1 MIMSLFL
8 NQNSVNQFLTSIDG
22 SEITL
27 KREDQLHPSVSGN
40 KFRKLKYNLL
50 QAKQEGYN
58 TLLTFGGAFSN
69 HLTATAA
76 AGKMMGFKTIGV
88 VRGEEERKL
97 NSSLQFCQDQGMILY
112 PISRS
117 DYRQKHLPEFM
128 IQLKNKF
135 GAFYPLPEGGTNSLA
150 VKGCMEIL
158 TEDDA
163 CFDLIACSVGTGGT
177 LAGLIE
183 SASPHQ
189 KIMGFSAL
197 RNLSL
202 EGEIKK
208 WTQKQNWS
216 INHDFSFGGYA
227 KVSYD
232 LINFINT
239 FNKNFKTPLDPVYT
253 GKLLFGIFD
262 LIKNKKWPRVKKIL
276 VIHTGGLRS
285 IEGMNQKLS
294 KKKWPKITI

>member
-1 MIMSLFL
+1 MIMSLL
-8 NQNSVNQFLTSIDG
+8 MNQNSVNQFLTSIDG

-27 KREDQLHPSVSGN
+27 KREDQLHPTVSGN

-76 AGKMMGFKTIGV
+76 AGKIMGFKTIGV

-117 DYRQKHLPEFM
+117 DYRQKHLPELM
-128 IQLKNKF
+128 MQLKKKF
-135 GAFYPLPEGGTNSLA
+135 GVFYPLPEGGTNSLA
-150 VKGCMEIL
+150 VKGCTEIL
-158 TEDDA
+158 TDDDA

-232 LINFINT
+232 LINFINN

-262 LIKNKKWPRVKKIL
+262 LIKNKKWPRVEKIL
-276 VIHTGGLRS
+276 VIHTGGLQS

>member
-1 MIMSLFL
+1 MIISLL
-8 NQNSVNQFLTSIDG
+8 MNQNSVNQLLTSIDG

-27 KREDQLHPSVSGN
+27 KREDQLHPTVSGN

-76 AGKMMGFKTIGV
+76 AGKIMGFKTIGV

-117 DYRQKHLPEFM
+117 DYRQKHLPELM
-128 IQLKNKF
+128 MQLKKKF
-135 GAFYPLPEGGTNSLA
+135 GVFYPLPEGGTNSLA
-150 VKGCMEIL
+150 VKGCTEIL
-158 TEDDA
+158 TDDDA

-208 WTQKQNWS
+208 WTNKQNWT

-262 LIKNKKWPRVKKIL
+262 LIKNKKWPRGKKIL
-276 VIHTGGLRS
+276 VIHTGGLQS

>member
-27 KREDQLHPSVSGN
+27 KREDQLHPTVSGN

-58 TLLTFGGAFSN
+58 ILLTFGGAFSN

-76 AGKMMGFKTIGV
+76 AGKIMGFKTIGV

-117 DYRQKHLPEFM
+117 DYSQKHLPKLM
-128 IQLKNKF
+128 MQLKNKF
-135 GAFYPLPEGGTNSLA
+135 GVFYPLPEGGTNSLA
-150 VKGCMEIL
+150 IKGCMEIL
-158 TEDDA
+158 TYDDA

-189 KIMGFSAL
+189 KIIGFSAL

-208 WTQKQNWS
+208 WTNKQNWT
-216 INHDFSFGGYA
+216 INHNFSFGGYA
-227 KVSYD
+227 KVSHN

-262 LIKNKKWPRVKKIL
+262 LIKNKKWPRGKKIL
-276 VIHTGGLRS
+276 VIHTGGLQS

>member
-1 MIMSLFL
+1 MSLFN
-8 NQNSVNQFLTSIDG
+8 NQNSVNQFLTSFHG
-22 SEITL
+22 FEIFL
-27 KREDQLHPSVSGN
+27 KREDLLHSTVSGN

-50 QAKQEGYN
+50 QAQELGHN
-58 TLLTFGGAFSN
+58 TLLTFGGPFSN

-97 NSSLQFCQDQGMILY
+97 NPSLQFCQDQGMILY

-117 DYRQKHLPEFM
+117 DYRQKHLPELM
-128 IQLKNKF
+128 MQLKNKF
-135 GAFYPLPEGGTNSLA
+135 GVFYPLPEGGTNSLA
-150 VKGCMEIL
+150 VKGCKEIL
-158 TEDDA
+158 TEGDA
-163 CFDLIACSVGTGGT
+163 SFDVIACSGGTGGT

-183 SASPHQ
+183 SVLPHQ
-189 KIMGFSAL
+189 KVMGFSAL
-197 RNLSL
+197 RNQNLAV
-202 EGEIKK
+202 EISK
-208 WTQKQNWS
+208 WTSKKNWS
-216 INHDFSFGGYA
+216 INHDYSFGGYA
-227 KVSYD
+227 KVSLS
-232 LINFINT
+232 LIEFINT

-262 LIKNKKWPRVKKIL
+262 LIKNKKWSSGKKIL
-276 VIHTGGLRS
+276 IIHTGGLQG

>member
-27 KREDQLHPSVSGN
+27 KREDQLHPTVSGN

-50 QAKQEGYN
+50 QAKQEGFN
-58 TLLTFGGAFSN
+58 ILLTFGGAFSN

-76 AGKMMGFKTIGV
+76 AGKIMGFKTIGV

-117 DYRQKHLPEFM
+117 DYRQKHLPELM
-128 IQLKNKF
+128 MQLKKKF
-135 GAFYPLPEGGTNSLA
+135 GVFYPLPEGGTNSLA

-158 TEDDA
+158 TDDDA

-208 WTQKQNWS
+208 WTLKQNWT

-227 KVSYD
+227 KVSHD

-262 LIKNKKWPRVKKIL
+262 LIKNKKWPRGKKIL
-276 VIHTGGLRS
+276 VIHTGGLQS

>member
-1 MIMSLFL
+1 MSLFL

-22 SEITL
+22 FEIFL
-27 KREDQLHPSVSGN
+27 KREDLLHSTVSGN

-50 QAKQEGYN
+50 QASQEGYN

-97 NSSLQFCQDQGMILY
+97 NPSLQFCQDQGMTLH

-117 DYRQKHLPEFM
+117 DYRQKHFPEL
-128 IQLKNKF
+128 ITQLKNKF
-135 GAFYPLPEGGTNSLA
+135 GDFYALPEGGTNPLA
-150 VKGCMEIL
+150 VKGCEEIL
-158 TEDDA
+158 TEGDTS
-163 CFDLIACSVGTGGT
+163 FDVIACSVGTGGT
-177 LAGLIE
+177 LVGLIE
-183 SASPHQ
+183 SALPHQ
-189 KIMGFSAL
+189 KVMGFSAL
-197 RNLSL
+197 RNQKLG
-202 EGEIKK
+202 EEIKK
-208 WTQKQNWS
+208 WTSKQNWTL
-216 INHDFSFGGYA
+216 NCDYTFGGYA

-232 LINFINT
+232 LIDFIDT

-262 LIKNKKWPRVKKIL
+262 LIKNKQWAGGKKIL
-276 VIHTGGLRS
+276 AIHTGGLQG

-294 KKKWPKITI
+294 KKKWPKIII

>member
-1 MIMSLFL
+1 MIISLL
-8 NQNSVNQFLTSIDG
+8 MNQNSVNQFLTSIDG

-27 KREDQLHPSVSGN
+27 KREDQLHPTVSGN

-58 TLLTFGGAFSN
+58 ILLTFGGAFSN

-76 AGKMMGFKTIGV
+76 AGKIMGFKTIGV

-117 DYRQKHLPEFM
+117 DYRQKHLPELM
-128 IQLKNKF
+128 MQLKKKF
-135 GAFYPLPEGGTNSLA
+135 GVFYPLPEGGTNSLA
-150 VKGCMEIL
+150 VKGCTEIL
-158 TEDDA
+158 TDDDA

-208 WTQKQNWS
+208 WTNKQNWT
-216 INHDFSFGGYA
+216 INHNFSFGGYA
-227 KVSYD
+227 KVSHN

-262 LIKNKKWPRVKKIL
+262 LIKNKKWPRGKKIL
-276 VIHTGGLRS
+276 VIHTGGLQS

>member
-22 SEITL
+22 FEIFL
-27 KREDQLHPSVSGN
+27 KREDLLHSTVSGN

-50 QAKQEGYN
+50 QARQEGYN

-97 NSSLQFCQDQGMILY
+97 NPSLQFCQDQGMTLY

-117 DYRQKHLPEFM
+117 DYRQKHFPEL
-128 IQLKNKF
+128 ITQLKNKF
-135 GAFYPLPEGGTNSLA
+135 GDFYALPEGGTNPLA
-150 VKGCMEIL
+150 VKGCKEIL
-158 TEDDA
+158 TEGDTS
-163 CFDLIACSVGTGGT
+163 FDVIACSVGTGGT
-177 LAGLIE
+177 LVGLIE
-183 SASPHQ
+183 SAPPHQ
-189 KIMGFSAL
+189 KVMGFSAL
-197 RNLSL
+197 RNQKLG
-202 EGEIKK
+202 EEIKK
-208 WTQKQNWS
+208 WTSKQNWTL
-216 INHDFSFGGYA
+216 NCDYTFGGYA
-227 KVSYD
+227 KVSHD
-232 LINFINT
+232 LIDFINT

-262 LIKNKKWPRVKKIL
+262 LIKNKKWSRVKKIL

>member
-1 MIMSLFL
+1 MSLFL

-22 SEITL
+22 SEIIL
-27 KREDQLHPSVSGN
+27 KREDELHPSVSGN

-262 LIKNKKWPRVKKIL
+262 LIKNKKWPRGKKIL
-276 VIHTGGLRS
+276 VIHTGGLQS